1 MGRSSMTDHRF
12 TRRLVGIVGTVG
24 IVVMAVSSL
33 VYGHDGD
40 ILVSAILAV
49 VAVVTVALKGIS
61 D

>member
-1 MGRSSMTDHRF
+1 MTDHRF
-12 TRRLVGIVGTVG
+12 TRRLVGIVGTIG
-24 IVVMAVSSL
+24 IVFIAVASI